1 MMNVQEAEKAL
12 KDTFGRRIVQAVS
25 QAQEMTF
32 LAVIQVLEVED
43 GIAFRMWPTDQK
55 DFYLDVTGIDD
66 VETDRWKVHS
76 KNNGTWVFQKP
87 PVQEIA
93 DEYARSMKAMG
104 FDA

>member
-1 MMNVQEAEKAL
+1 MMDVQEAEKAL
-12 KDTFGRRIVQAVS
+12 KSTFGRRIVQAVS
-25 QAQEMTF
+25 QEKEMTF
-32 LAVIQVLEVED
+32 LAVVQVEEAED
-43 GIAFRMWPTDQK
+43 GVAFRMWPTDQK
-55 DFYLDVTGIDD
+55 DFYLAVTGIDGA
-66 VETDRWKVHS
+66 ETDRWLVHS